1 MPAAAQNKSEAEKE
15 KLQKTLARMNI
26 TSNNEA
32 IMKSL
37 ADKAATKGY
46 NLSKFTDEQLARL
59 CEQEAKQM
67 MTMKIGRANFSTG
80 QAKKIPSTGEI
91 AVYKNG
97 NLVGKYSSEQAY
109 YSMISKQLKE
119 QTAPLMNTLIQVKVQ
134 KIKAMTA
141 IKSEEK
147 KANDAREKQK
157 AAAKQITNIRKDL
170 NDAAKS
176 FTKLQSAALQA
187 KRDLAQ
193 QVNDFENRKLK
204 LEEMAILQGTRND
217 RRMDQIQNARLQ
229 RAKMEQD
236 RLLHQQHMANLE
248 KIHREQL
255 QNDNNI
261 ATATLLQQQQLAK
274 LQLDQAAKL
283 AKLQLEQAAQIHADN
298 MKTANNLNN
307 NMIKGFSDIAGGIG
321 NLNTNLVKGFNDLG
335 AQIGNLGTNIS
346 NGFKD
351 IDLKLD
357 KILKL
362 LDDIDN
368 DKNMDKIL
376 DQYTES
382 CPGGY
387 CWLKTTDGNYV
398 CSAFVHYLTK
408 DQLKSAAKDGRKIG
422 YRECTA
428 PPFGTTVLD
437 NNCIGRGRGR

>member
-1 MPAAAQNKSEAEKE
+1 MPAAAQNKSEAEKA

-37 ADKAATKGY
+37 ADKAASKGY

-59 CEQEAKQM
+59 CEVEAKQM

-97 NLVGKYSSEQAY
+97 ILVGKYSSEQAY

-119 QTAPLMNTLIQVKVQ
+119 QTAPLMTNLIQVKVQ

-261 ATATLLQQQQLAK
+261 ATLTLLQQQQ
-274 LQLDQAAKL
+274 L

-298 MKTANNLNN
+298 MKTANALNN

-321 NLNTNLVKGFNDLG
+321 NMNTNLVKGFNDLG
-335 AQIGNLGTNIS
+335 AQIGNLGNDIS

-351 IDLKLD
+351 INLKLD
-357 KILKL
+357 DIKKL
-362 LDDIDN
+362 LTDIDN

-376 DQYTES
+376 DDYTEP
-382 CPGGY
+382 CPGGF

-422 YRECTA
+422 PRECTT

-437 NNCIGRGRGR
+437 NRCIGRGNASIR

>member
-15 KLQKTLARMNI
+15 KLQKTLARINI

-37 ADKAATKGY
+37 VDKAASKGY
-46 NLSKFTDEQLARL
+46 NLSKFTDEQLTKL

-109 YSMISKQLKE
+109 YSMISKQLKK
-119 QTAPLMNTLIQVKVQ
+119 QTAPLMTNLIQVKVQ

-248 KIHREQL
+248 KIHQEQIT
-255 QNDNNI
+255 NDINI
-261 ATATLLQQQQLAK
+261 ANATLLQQQQLAE
-274 LQLDQAAKL
+274 LQRN
-283 AKLQLEQAAQIHADN
+283 QLAQINDEN
-298 MKTANNLNN
+298 MKAADILNKS
-307 NMIKGFSDIAGGIG
+307 MIKGFGDVAGQLG
-321 NLNTNLVKGFNDLG
+321 NLNANVATGFNKLG
-335 AQIGNLGTNIS
+335 AQIGDIGTNIT

-357 KILKL
+357 KILKI

-376 DQYTES
+376 DQYTEP
-382 CPGGY
+382 CPAGY
-387 CWLKTTDGNYV
+387 CWMRTNEPGTYRCAAGSHV
-398 CSAFVHYLTK
+398 VTAV
-408 DQLKSAAKDGRKIG
+408 QLKQAAQQGRVITPA
-422 YRECTA
+422 ECILSSNAIIIDRTC
-428 PPFGTTVLD
+428 V
-437 NNCIGRGRGR
+437 GRGR

>member
-1 MPAAAQNKSEAEKE
+1 MPAAAQNKSEAEKA

-26 TSNNEA
+26 TSNSEA

-37 ADKAATKGY
+37 ADKAASKGY

-80 QAKKIPSTGEI
+80 QAKKIPGTGEI

-97 NLVGKYSSEQAY
+97 NLVGKYSSENDY
-109 YSMISKQLKE
+109 YAMISKQLNQ
-119 QTAPLMNTLIQVKVQ
+119 QTAPLMTTLIQVKVQ

-157 AAAKQITNIRKDL
+157 AAKKQITNIRKDL

-187 KRDLAQ
+187 NRDLAQ

-236 RLLHQQHMANLE
+236 RLLHLQ
-248 KIHREQL
+248 QL

-261 ATATLLQQQQLAK
+261 ATLTLLQQQKLAK
-274 LQLDQAAKL
+274 LQLDQL
-283 AKLQLEQAAQIHADN
+283 AKMQAEN
-298 MKTANNLNN
+298 MKTANALNN

-321 NLNTNLVKGFNDLG
+321 NMNTNLVKGFNDLG
-335 AQIGNLGTNIS
+335 GQIGNLGNDIS

-357 KILKL
+357 KILKI

-376 DQYTES
+376 DQYTEP
-382 CPGGY
+382 CPAGF
-387 CWLKTTDGNYV
+387 CWMRTNVPGTYRCAAGSHV
-398 CSAFVHYLTK
+398 VTAA
-408 DQLKSAAKDGRKIG
+408 QLKQAAQQGRVITPA
-422 YRECTA
+422 ECILSSNAIITDR
-428 PPFGTTVLD
+428 TCV
-437 NNCIGRGRGR
+437 GRGR

>member
-37 ADKAATKGY
+37 ADKAASKGY

-119 QTAPLMNTLIQVKVQ
+119 QTAPLMTNLIQVKVQ
-134 KIKAMTA
+134 KIKTMTA

-217 RRMDQIQNARLQ
+217 RRMEQIQNARLQ

-261 ATATLLQQQQLAK
+261 ANVTLLQQQQLAK
-274 LQLDQAAKL
+274 LQLDQL
-283 AKLQLEQAAQIHADN
+283 AKMQAEN
-298 MKTANNLNN
+298 MKTANALNN

-321 NLNTNLVKGFNDLG
+321 NMNTNLVKGFNDLG
-335 AQIGNLGTNIS
+335 GQIGNLGNDIS

-357 KILKL
+357 KILKI

-376 DQYTES
+376 DQYTEP
-382 CPGGY
+382 CPAGY
-387 CWLKTTDGNYV
+387 CWMRTNEPGTYR
-398 CSAFVHYLTK
+398 CSAGSHVVTAA
-408 DQLKSAAKDGRKIG
+408 QLKQAAQQGRVITPA
-422 YRECTA
+422 ECIFSSNAQIIDRTC
-428 PPFGTTVLD
+428 V
-437 NNCIGRGRGR
+437 GRGRW

>member
-1 MPAAAQNKSEAEKE
+1 MPAALQNKSEAEKA

-37 ADKAATKGY
+37 ADKAASKGY

-59 CEQEAKQM
+59 CEVEANQM

-97 NLVGKYSSEQAY
+97 NLVGKYSSEKDY
-109 YSMISKQLKE
+109 YAMISKQLK
-119 QTAPLMNTLIQVKVQ
+119 TAPLMTTLIQVKVQ

-236 RLLHQQHMANLE
+236 RLLHQQ
-248 KIHREQL
+248 QL

-261 ATATLLQQQQLAK
+261 ATLTLLQQQQLAK
-274 LQLDQAAKL
+274 LQLEQAAK
-283 AKLQLEQAAQIHADN
+283 IHADN
-298 MKTANNLNN
+298 MKTANALNN

-321 NLNTNLVKGFNDLG
+321 NMNTNLVKGFNDLG
-335 AQIGNLGTNIS
+335 AQIGNLGTNIT

-357 KILKL
+357 KILKI

-376 DQYTES
+376 DQYTEP
-382 CPGGY
+382 CPAGY
-387 CWLKTTDGNYV
+387 CWMRTNVPGTYRCAAGSHV
-398 CSAFVHYLTK
+398 VTAA
-408 DQLKSAAKDGRKIG
+408 QLKQAAQQGRVITPA
-422 YRECTA
+422 ECIFSSNAIITDR
-428 PPFGTTVLD
+428 TCV
-437 NNCIGRGRGR
+437 GRGI

>member
-15 KLQKTLARMNI
+15 KLQKTLARINI

-37 ADKAATKGY
+37 VDKAASKGY
-46 NLSKFTDEQLARL
+46 NLSKFTDEQLTKL

-119 QTAPLMNTLIQVKVQ
+119 QTAPLMTNLIQVKVQ

-248 KIHREQL
+248 KIHQEQIT
-255 QNDNNI
+255 NDINI
-261 ATATLLQQQQLAK
+261 ANATLLQQQQLAE
-274 LQLDQAAKL
+274 LQRN
-283 AKLQLEQAAQIHADN
+283 QLAQIHAEN
-298 MKTANNLNN
+298 VKNSEIINN
-307 NMIKGFSDIAGGIG
+307 NMIKGFGDVAGQLG
-321 NLNTNLVKGFNDLG
+321 NLNANVTTGFNKLG
-335 AQIGNLGTNIS
+335 AQIGDIGTNIT

-357 KILKL
+357 KILKI

-376 DQYTES
+376 DQYTDP
-382 CPGGY
+382 CPAGY
-387 CWLKTTDGNYV
+387 C
-398 CSAFVHYLTK
+398 CSYLRGGES
-408 DQLKSAAKDGRKIG
+408 DASRLLI
-422 YRECTA
+422 
-428 PPFGTTVLD
+428 PPPSD
-437 NNCIGRGRGR
+437 HC

>member
-1 MPAAAQNKSEAEKE
+1 MPAAAQNKSKAEKE

-37 ADKAATKGY
+37 ADKAASKGY
-46 NLSKFTDEQLARL
+46 NLSKFTDEQLAKL

-119 QTAPLMNTLIQVKVQ
+119 QTAPLMTNLIQVKVQ
-134 KIKAMTA
+134 KIKTMTA

-283 AKLQLEQAAQIHADN
+283 AKLQLDQLAKMQAEN
-298 MKTANNLNN
+298 MKTANALNN

-321 NLNTNLVKGFNDLG
+321 NMNTNLVKGFNDLG
-335 AQIGNLGTNIS
+335 GQIGNLGTNIS

-357 KILKL
+357 KILKI

-376 DQYTES
+376 DQYTEP
-382 CPGGY
+382 CPAGY
-387 CWLKTTDGNYV
+387 CWMRTNEPGTYR
-398 CSAFVHYLTK
+398 CSAGSHVVTAA
-408 DQLKSAAKDGRKIG
+408 QLKQAAQQGRVITPA
-422 YRECTA
+422 ECIFSSNAQIIDRTC
-428 PPFGTTVLD
+428 V
-437 NNCIGRGRGR
+437 GRGRW

>member
-1 MPAAAQNKSEAEKE
+1 MPAALQNKSEAEKA

-37 ADKAATKGY
+37 ADKAASKGY

-59 CEQEAKQM
+59 CEVEANQM

-97 NLVGKYSSEQAY
+97 NLVGKYSSEKDY
-109 YSMISKQLKE
+109 YAMISKQLK
-119 QTAPLMNTLIQVKVQ
+119 TAPLMTTLIQVKVQ

-236 RLLHQQHMANLE
+236 RLLHQQ
-248 KIHREQL
+248 QL

-261 ATATLLQQQQLAK
+261 ATLTLLQQQQLAK
-274 LQLDQAAKL
+274 LQLEQAAK
-283 AKLQLEQAAQIHADN
+283 IHADN
-298 MKTANNLNN
+298 MKTANALNN

-321 NLNTNLVKGFNDLG
+321 NMNTNLVKGFNDLG
-335 AQIGNLGTNIS
+335 AQIGNLGTNIT

-357 KILKL
+357 KILKI

-376 DQYTES
+376 DQYTEP
-382 CPGGY
+382 CPAGY
-387 CWLKTTDGNYV
+387 CWMRTNVPGTYRCAAGSHV
-398 CSAFVHYLTK
+398 VTAA
-408 DQLKSAAKDGRKIG
+408 QLKQAAQQGRVITPA
-422 YRECTA
+422 ECILSSNAIITDR
-428 PPFGTTVLD
+428 TCV
-437 NNCIGRGRGR
+437 GRGI

>member
-1 MPAAAQNKSEAEKE
+1 MSAAAQNKSEAEKE

-37 ADKAATKGY
+37 VDKAASKGY
-46 NLSKFTDEQLARL
+46 NLSNFTDDQLAKL

-91 AVYKNG
+91 AVYKDG
-97 NLVGKYSSEQAY
+97 KLVGKYSSEQAY
-109 YSMISKQLKE
+109 YVMISKELKK
-119 QTAPLMNTLIQVKVQ
+119 QSAPLMTNLIQVKVQ
-134 KIKAMTA
+134 KIKAMTT
-141 IKSEEK
+141 IQSEEK
-147 KANDAREKQK
+147 KAKDAREKQK
-157 AAAKQITNIRKDL
+157 SAEKKITNIRKDL

-236 RLLHQQHMANLE
+236 RLLHQQHMDNLE

-261 ATATLLQQQQLAK
+261 ATVTLLQQQQLAQLQRDQAAQMTQ
-274 LQLDQAAKL
+274 LQLDQL
-283 AKLQLEQAAQIHADN
+283 AQMHAEN
-298 MKTANNLNN
+298 MKVANNLNN
-307 NMIKGFSDIAGGIG
+307 S
-321 NLNTNLVKGFNDLG
+321 LQTGFNKLG
-335 AQIGNLGTNIS
+335 AQMGDLGNDIS
-346 NGFKD
+346 TGFKKIDDKLDDILKILKD
-351 IDLKLD
+351 IDA
-357 KILKL
+357 
-362 LDDIDN
+362 

-376 DQYTES
+376 DQYTEP
-382 CPGGY
+382 CPSGFCWMRTNIPGTYRCAGGAH
-387 CWLKTTDGNYV
+387 TVT
-398 CSAFVHYLTK
+398 AA
-408 DQLKSAAKDGRKIG
+408 QLKQAAQQGRLLSAT
-422 YRECTA
+422 ECTG
-428 PPFGTTVLD
+428 FGPSVIIDRTCV
-437 NNCIGRGRGR
+437 GRGNG